1 MSQSLYEY
9 LSENVTASRLQRFE
23 EVLQHRTRHVTLV
36 LENLHHSHN
45 ASACLRTCDCFGVQ
59 DVHIIESEGHFR
71 PHPDIALGASK
82 WLTLHRY
89 QGVAIGPNQQHAVTA
104 ECLTVLRKRG
114 YRILATT
121 PRTDSIPIQQVSLD
135 QKTAVVFGAEQP
147 GVSDY
152 VLETTDQCVHIPM
165 FGFTESFN
173 VSVSAALVLH
183 QFTQTLHASAVE
195 WQLSDPERQ
204 ELLEVW
210 VKRTLGSRA
219 DRLIR
224 RFEYQQSRSSLPG
237 SAR

>member
-1 MSQSLYEY
+1 MSLSLYEF
-9 LSENVTASRLQRFE
+9 LSQNVTEARLQRFE

-36 LENLHHSHN
+36 LENLHHPHN
-45 ASACLRTCDCFGVQ
+45 ASACLRTCDCFGIQ

-89 QGVAIGPNQQHAVTA
+89 QGVPIGPHPQHAITA
-104 ECLTVLRKRG
+104 SCIETLREQG

-121 PRTDSIPIQQVSLD
+121 PSSDSIPIQQVPLD
-135 QKTAVVFGAEQP
+135 QKTAVVFGAEKR
-147 GVSDY
+147 GVSEY
-152 VLETTDQCVHIPM
+152 VLQAADQCVHIPM

-173 VSVSAALVLH
+173 VSVSAAIVLQ
-183 QFTQTLHASAVE
+183 QFTQTLHASAIP

-210 VKRTLGSRA
+210 VRRTLGSRA

-237 SAR
+237 PAR